1 MYFFMPGFFCS
12 LMFSLFPWKSLSI
25 PHFSHFALGRQF
37 WLFSDFVITSC
48 ISLYAPVYISY
59 GAHACVHFVGIQALH
74 KWIRIYI
81 VSVDLLSDVFK

>member
-1 MYFFMPGFFCS
+1 
-12 LMFSLFPWKSLSI
+12 
-25 PHFSHFALGRQF
+25 
-37 WLFSDFVITSC
+37 LFSDFVITSC